1 MTQDLNLYTMQTLF
15 EQPLE
20 PIVFL
25 VDGLYAQ
32 GLYVLGGSPKVR
44 KSWPARQ

>member
-20 PIVFL
+20 PVDFIVE
-25 VDGLYAQ
+25 GLLKQ
-32 GLYVLGGSPKVR
+32 SLHCI
-44 KSWPARQ
+44 QI

>member
-20 PIVFL
+20 PIDFL
-25 VDGLYAQ
+25 VEGLFAQ
-32 GLYVLGGSPKVR
+32 GLYLSLIHI
-44 KSWPARQ
+44 